1 MTRRELREN
10 AFQLLFRIEFHDEDD
25 YSNQIEMFF
34 DDFEDISDADREFIT
49 NRFKG
54 ISENIDEID
63 SKINDAA
70 IGWKTSRMNKMDVT
84 LLRLAVYEI
93 VFDEDIPRNVAV
105 NECVELA
112 KKYGTDNSP
121 SFVNGVLSKIL

>member
-10 AFQLLFRIEFHDEDD
+10 AFQLLFRIEFHDEAD
-25 YSNQIEMFF
+25 YSDQIDLFF
-34 DDFEDISDADREFIT
+34 SDFEDISDADMKFIT

-54 ISENIDEID
+54 ISEKLDQID
-63 SKINDAA
+63 SKINEAA
-70 IGWKTSRMNKMDVT
+70 IGWKTSRMNKMDIT

-93 VFDEDIPRNVAV
+93 LFDEDIPRNVAV

-121 SFVNGVLSKIL
+121 SFVNGVLSKIS